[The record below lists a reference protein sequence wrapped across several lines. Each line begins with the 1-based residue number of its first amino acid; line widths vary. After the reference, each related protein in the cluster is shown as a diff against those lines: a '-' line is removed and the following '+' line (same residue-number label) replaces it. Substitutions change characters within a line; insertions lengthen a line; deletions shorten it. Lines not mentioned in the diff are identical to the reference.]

1 MRDITIYTIPYC
13 PYCTA
18 AKRLLA
24 SKNATFREIDVG
36 GDPAARRALADRAGG
51 RTTLPQ
57 IFIGEVHVGGCDE
70 LYALEDEGRLDPLLQ
85 A

>member
-1 MRDITIYTIPYC
+1 MRDVTIYTIPYC

-18 AKRLLA
+18 AKHLLA
-24 SKNATFREIDVG
+24 SKKAPFREIDVA
-36 GDPAARRALADRAGG
+36 GDAAARRALTDKAGG

-57 IFIGEVHVGGCDE
+57 IFIGDMHVGGCDE
-70 LYALEDEGRLDPLLQ
+70 LYALEDQGRLDALLQ